1 MKVAVQGL
9 WHLGSVTA
17 ACLARLGHEV
27 VGIDPDAANIA
38 NLQRGKAPLFE
49 PELDESLSAGVG
61 RGALSFSSDPALAKG
76 CDVVWVCF
84 DTPVDDD
91 DNADVDYVVSEIE
104 KILPHMDDGAV
115 LLVSSQLSAGTAK
128 RLQGLLPKDRK
139 IGLAV
144 SPENLRL
151 GKAIEVFLQSERII
165 VGVSDPWVQEKLEPF
180 IVPICANILWMSC
193 ASAEMVKHALNSFL
207 AVSVTFANEVAV
219 LCERIGA
226 DAGDVERALKAEP
239 RIGPKAYIRP
249 GSAFAGGTLA
259 RDIAFLGQL
268 SDKLG
273 TGAAMLKSVPGSNN
287 AHRQWPLRTLEHVW
301 GGKLAGRRV
310 AILGLAYKP
319 GTDAVRRSLGVELA
333 KGLVAAKAHAVA
345 FDPKVGVSP
354 VPGLESA
361 PSLAEALKGAEAL
374 VVATAWPE
382 FKEITEGQL
391 LSGMETPLVLD
402 PDRHLGHL
410 AGAKAVRYV
419 TIGTPA

>member
-1 MKVAVQGL
+1 MKIAVQGL

-17 ACLARLGHEV
+17 ACLAKLGHDV
-27 VGIDPDAANIA
+27 VGIDPDAKVVADLSNA
-38 NLQRGKAPLFE
+38 KAPLFE
-49 PELDESLSAGVG
+49 PGLDDLLAEGLAAQRLAFSTDPKAVKGSA
-61 RGALSFSSDPALAKG
+61 
-76 CDVVWVCF
+76 VVWVTF

-91 DNADVDYVVSEIE
+91 DNADVDYVVRQIE
-104 KILPHMDDGAV
+104 GVLPHMDDKSV
-115 LLVSSQLSAGTAK
+115 LLISSQLSAGTAT
-128 RLQGLLPKDRK
+128 RLEGMLPKGK
-139 IGLAV
+139 TIGLAV

-151 GKAIEVFLQSERII
+151 GKAIDVFMQSERII
-165 VGVSDPWVQEKLEPF
+165 VGTQAPWVKDALEPM
-180 IVPICANILWMSC
+180 IAGVCPNILWMSC

-226 DAGDVERALKAEP
+226 DAADVERALKAEP

-268 SDKLG
+268 ADQFG

-287 AHRQWPLRTLEHVW
+287 AHRQWPIKTLEHLW
-301 GGKLAGRRV
+301 GDLAGRRV

-333 KGLVAAKAHAVA
+333 RGLIAAKARPVA
-345 FDPKVGVSP
+345 YDPKVSTSP
-354 VPGLESA
+354 VSGLILAS
-361 PSLAEALKGAEAL
+361 SLADALQGAEAA

-382 FKEITEGQL
+382 FKDLSEGML
-391 LSGMETPLVLD
+391 LAGMETPLLLD

-410 AGAKAVRYV
+410 ASAKSIRYV

>member
-1 MKVAVQGL
+1 MKIAVQGL

-17 ACLARLGHEV
+17 ACLAKLGHEV
-27 VGIDPDAANIA
+27 VGIDPDAKVVADLGA
-38 NLQRGKAPLFE
+38 GKAPLFE
-49 PELDESLSAGVG
+49 PGLDDLLAEGLAAQ
-61 RGALSFSSDPALAKG
+61 RLSFSTDPAAVKG
-76 CDVVWVCF
+76 SAVVWVTF

-91 DNADVDYVVSEIE
+91 DNADVDYVVRQIE
-104 KILPHMDDGAV
+104 SVLPHMDGGAV
-115 LLVSSQLSAGTAK
+115 LLISSQLSAGTAK
-128 RLQGLLPKDRK
+128 RLEGLLPKGK
-139 IGLAV
+139 AIGLAV

-151 GKAIEVFLQSERII
+151 GKAIDVFLQSERII
-165 VGVSDPWVQEKLEPF
+165 VGTQAPWVKAALEPM
-180 IVPICANILWMSC
+180 IAGVCPNILWMSC

-226 DAGDVERALKAEP
+226 DAADVERALKAEP

-268 SDKLG
+268 ADQFG

-287 AHRQWPLRTLEHVW
+287 AHRQWPIKTLEHLW
-301 GGKLAGRRV
+301 GDLAGRRV

-333 KGLVAAKAHAVA
+333 RGLIAAKARPVA
-345 FDPKVGVSP
+345 YDPKVATSP
-354 VPGLESA
+354 VSGLILA
-361 PSLAEALKGAEAL
+361 TSLADALQGAEAA

-382 FKEITEGQL
+382 FKDLSEVML
-391 LSGMETPLVLD
+391 LTGMETPLLLD

-410 AGAKAVRYV
+410 ASAKSIRYV